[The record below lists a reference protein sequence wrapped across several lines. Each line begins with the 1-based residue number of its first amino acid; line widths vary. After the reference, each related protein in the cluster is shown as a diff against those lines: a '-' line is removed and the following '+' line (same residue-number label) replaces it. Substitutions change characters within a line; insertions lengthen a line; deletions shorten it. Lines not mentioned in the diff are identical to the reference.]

1 MAAVDRMRADRVGP
15 PLLPVQSRTQA
26 PIRKEGIR
34 TPFAELLK
42 KACSDAGVNVEF
54 SGHAAARAESRSI
67 DLSQQQ
73 LSRIDTALEAVSA
86 KGSKRALVMLDDLAL
101 IVGVEKRTVIT
112 LVDGNNL
119 RDNVFTAIDAAVIA

>member
-1 MAAVDRMRADRVGP
+1 MAIIDRIRADRVGP
-15 PLLPVQSRTQA
+15 PLLPAIGSQQA
-26 PIRKEGIR
+26 PIRKEEIR
-34 TPFAELLK
+34 TPFAEHLK

-67 DLSQQQ
+67 DLTPIQ

-86 KGSKRALVMLDDLAL
+86 KGAKRALLMLDDLAL

-112 LVDGNNL
+112 MVDGNNL
-119 RDNVFTAIDAAVIA
+119 RDNVFTSIDAAVIA